1 MIYIVFHAKSI
12 TPFRSCMDGLFAAAI
27 ANMRHPEARL
37 IPAMYGLENA
47 PNLNLKSGDVV
58 YLLDLTYPAHV
69 IEGWHQQGAGVVV
82 LDHHKS
88 AMQDLSG
95 LSDSIVTNFDMDRSG
110 AMLAWDYFFHG
121 NAPLIVKYVQD
132 RDLWQ
137 HYMSDTGL
145 INLGLASMMRP
156 LDFQAA
162 IDLAIWLIRGADD
175 ENSKRNPVL
184 EQGQLGSLRSTGM
197 ATEVLIRDAIA
208 DASRRVQW
216 RIVNGYDVPFVRV
229 QTEYEK
235 IAYSDIGHRLLRL
248 HPSAPFACVESGG
261 GWALRSEDSRL
272 DVSTIAKS
280 LGGGGHRNASGCRS
294 GNPTAWR

>member
-1 MIYIVFHAKSI
+1 LIYIVFHCKSVN
-12 TPFRSCMDGLFAAAI
+12 PFRPCIDGLFAAAI
-27 ANMRHPEARL
+27 ANMRHPEAHL
-37 IPAMYGLENA
+37 VPAMYGLENA
-47 PNLNLKSGDVV
+47 PNLNLKERDLV

-69 IEGWHQQGAGVVV
+69 VEGWHRQGADVVV
-82 LDHHKS
+82 LDHHKT

-95 LSDSIVTNFDMDRSG
+95 LSASIVTNFDMNRSG

-121 NAPLIVKYVQD
+121 DAPLIVQYVQD
-132 RDLWQ
+132 RDLWRKQ
-137 HYMSDTGL
+137 MPDTDL

-156 LDFQAA
+156 LDLQVA
-162 IDLAIWLIRGADD
+162 IDLALWLIREDGFA
-175 ENSKRNPVL
+175 
-184 EQGQLGSLRSTGM
+184 QGQLASLKNTGM

-208 DASRRVQW
+208 DASRRAQW
-216 RIVNGYDVPFVRV
+216 RIVNGYEVPFVRV
-229 QTEYEK
+229 QGEYEK
-235 IAYSDIGHRLLRL
+235 IAYSDIGHRLLNL

-294 GNPTAWR
+294 GNPSAWR

>member
-1 MIYIVFHAKSI
+1 MIYIVFHCKSVN
-12 TPFRSCMDGLFAAAI
+12 PFRPCMDGLFAAAI
-27 ANMRHPEARL
+27 ANMRHPEAHL

-47 PNLNLKSGDVV
+47 PNLNLKKSDLV

-69 IEGWHQQGAGVVV
+69 LESWHRQGADVAV
-82 LDHHKS
+82 LDHHKT

-95 LSDSIVTNFDMDRSG
+95 LSTFIFTNFDMDRSG

-121 NAPLIVKYVQD
+121 DAPLIVQYVQD
-132 RDLWQ
+132 RDLWRKQ
-137 HYMSDTGL
+137 MPDTDL
-145 INLGLASMMRP
+145 INLGLASMTRP
-156 LDFQAA
+156 LDLQVS
-162 IDLAIWLIRGADD
+162 INLATWLIRG
-175 ENSKRNPVL
+175 EKEGPELIQS
-184 EQGQLGSLRSTGM
+184 QLASLKNTGM

-208 DASRRVQW
+208 DASRRAQW
-216 RIVNGYDVPFVRV
+216 RIVNGYEVPFVRV
-229 QTEYEK
+229 QGEYEK
-235 IAYSDIGHRLLRL
+235 IAYSDIGHRLLNL

-294 GNPTAWR
+294 GNPSAWR